1 MQKVYTNLR
10 INILSDQCIQ
20 QHLVETEPINISVKN
35 MRAWQNNDA
44 INQEIAQGRKAKAD
58 KVADLEKKTEE
69 LNHTNTLLDSKIKEL
84 DAKKKELELQ
94 KKQLDLK
101 REECVQIKKQLED
114 QQAAWQQKESNWL
127 QKEAQWQ
134 QKESNWLQKEAE
146 WQQKES
152 NWLQKEAEW
161 QEENI
166 DKDNRI
172 AELVAAQQEMSS
184 KQLELSNKNKRPAPS
199 DDTVDS
205 VAKRSRKDEV
215 RFNTI
220 YTQKHIS
227 YYFTRIKKF
236 FILDSLVLV

>member
-146 WQQKES
+146 WQ
-152 NWLQKEAEW
+152 
-161 QEENI
+161 EENI